1 MEDMPYTLLMHYPVL
16 APLLFILLRA
26 VPVIIPPIPGIAFDL
41 LGIAV
46 FGWKLGLVLAL
57 IGGHLGA
64 IVAFYLARYYRDFVA
79 RYLAPIRTLH
89 RLEDRYSEKEKF
101 WMLIAVRFVTSPI
114 FDYVNYVAGF
124 TKMSFGK
131 YILSTCIG
139 VLPYSFCIYYF
150 GTQLLMSGWVYALF
164 AGVGILIVLSLFQER
179 LLTYMGKRL
188 QKKGV

>member
-1 MEDMPYTLLMHYPVL
+1 MPYTLLMHYPVL
-16 APLLFILLRA
+16 APILFILLRA

-46 FGWKLGLVLAL
+46 FGWKLGLILAL

-64 IVAFYLARYYRDFVA
+64 IIAFYLARYYRDFVA

-89 RLEDRYSEKEKF
+89 HLEERYSEKEKF
-101 WMLIAVRFVTSPI
+101 WILIAVRFVTSPV

-124 TKMSFGK
+124 TKMSFTK
-131 YILSTCIG
+131 YILSTFIG

-150 GTQLLMSGWVYALF
+150 GGKLLMSGWLYGIFIAL
-164 AGVGILIVLSLFQER
+164 GVLIITSLFQEKILSYLASKIR
-179 LLTYMGKRL
+179 KND
-188 QKKGV
+188 